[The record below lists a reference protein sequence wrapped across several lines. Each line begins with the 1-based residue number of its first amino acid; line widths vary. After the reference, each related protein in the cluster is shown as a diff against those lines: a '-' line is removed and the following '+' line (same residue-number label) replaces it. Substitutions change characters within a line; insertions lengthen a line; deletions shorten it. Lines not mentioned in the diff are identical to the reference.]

1 MNEDKLQEKYKV
13 FEQLLKR
20 KKSRFEELSNFQQE
34 QVESINEADMDQDSI
49 MENQTEAMLREA
61 RIENESLD
69 HLKEE
74 INYLEDFKSFRARE
88 EVGPS
93 TLVKTSMGNFVV
105 AVPEHLLEVDGQ
117 KFTGISTKSPLY
129 EALEGKREG
138 DTIQFNGQQVKINMV
153 V

>member
-1 MNEDKLQEKYKV
+1 MNEDKLQKKYKV
-13 FEQLLKR
+13 FEHLLRR
-20 KKSRFEELSNFQQE
+20 KKALFEDLSNFQQE

-49 MENQTEAMLREA
+49 MENQTESMLREI
-61 RIENESLD
+61 RVENASLD

-74 INYLEDFKSFRARE
+74 VNYLEDFKSFQVRE

-93 TLVKTSMGNFVV
+93 TLVKTSMGNFIV
-105 AVPEHLLEVDGQ
+105 AVPEHLLEVDGE

-138 DTIQFNGQQVKINMV
+138 DTIRFNGQQVEINMV